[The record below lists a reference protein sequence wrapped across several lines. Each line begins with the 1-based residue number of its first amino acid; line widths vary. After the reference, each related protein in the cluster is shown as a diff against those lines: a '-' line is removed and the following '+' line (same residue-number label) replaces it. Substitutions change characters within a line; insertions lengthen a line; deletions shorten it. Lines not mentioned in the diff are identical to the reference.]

1 MGFGGYNPAQYAQM
15 KSQAVQ
21 GVTSG
26 VQQGLGQIAQGVEGA
41 VKEQKKKRS
50 ELTEALEARNVLTR
64 LMRTAETVDPEV
76 SSGIRGMGFR
86 SVNDVVPPP
95 PKKGVSLNSYLKKV
109 NDGIDSL
116 ASALALNPNVT
127 EKMLDDAMKLPG
139 WSKSARDMLGVAKV
153 AAKEERGRQ
162 KEAGKEQQQQ
172 ALGQA
177 SQQAVGAQFQE
188 QAPSTQLQGALGT
201 QAPAK
206 PEVPPHQ
213 TPGGPADREASLQP
227 QGGPMQGGPSMVTQ
241 GEAQTRPEAQQRV
254 GQALGNIGAP
264 PEDIQ
269 KQQQIAGAG
278 LPQQAPGPDDALMR
292 DVEAKGG
299 LSKPLG
305 ANTFIVGKTE
315 QLGQAESKA
324 KNIKKL
330 ITQITKDP
338 QLMSNP
344 EKRMKFVADAKPLG
358 LWDDETG
365 PASNEMMA
373 EMLTAA
379 EEHAEQ
385 IKGEIKEAE
394 AEKKMA
400 VLGKPKTTTPK
411 MATPMSASAAEAKL
425 NNEVNK
431 RLKMMFPNDVEEILH
446 PYTKAVTG
454 YRVLP
459 NSKASQMISTPN
471 KFAKFAQQYFPQL
484 SKSAQVRGGAP
495 APASSRFKVEVMP

>member
-76 SSGIRGMGFR
+76 SSGVRGMGFR

-172 ALGQA
+172 QLGQA

-188 QAPSTQLQGALGT
+188 QAPSTQLQGALGESGL
-201 QAPAK
+201 K
-206 PEVPPHQ
+206 
-213 TPGGPADREASLQP
+213 
-227 QGGPMQGGPSMVTQ
+227 GGPSMVTQ

-264 PEDIQ
+264 PADIQ

-400 VLGKPKTTTPK
+400 VLGKPKTATPK

-431 RLKMMFPNDVEEILH
+431 RLRMMFPNDVEEILH

-459 NSKASQMISTPN
+459 NSKASQMISTPD
-471 KFAKFAQQYFPQL
+471 KFAQFAQQYFPQL
-484 SKSAQVRGGAP
+484 SKSAQVRGGAT
-495 APASSRFKVEVMP
+495 APAVNDDPEGLFE

>member
-1 MGFGGYNPAQYAQM
+1 MAQPSFRSLPYVQAELEAKRAEKERKTSAIRGIGSGVLGVAQGIKSGKEDAIRFGQAKQSRAALIKMLYAIKEKNPEKWAEIGVDDPM
-15 KSQAVQ
+15 QAVPP
-21 GVTSG
+21 
-26 VQQGLGQIAQGVEGA
+26 LD
-41 VKEQKKKRS
+41 KKKD
-50 ELTEALEARNVLTR
+50 A
-64 LMRTAETVDPEV
+64 
-76 SSGIRGMGFR
+76 G
-86 SVNDVVPPP
+86 
-95 PKKGVSLNSYLKKV
+95 SYLKTVNTALSTLIGSGLRSKV
-109 NDGIDSL
+109 FSMDEVSQITGLS
-116 ASALALNPNVT
+116 PNSPG
-127 EKMLDDAMKLPG
+127 LMKLISPAMEKRAADEKALQEKQQLG
-139 WSKSARDMLGVAKV
+139 KS
-153 AAKEERGRQ
+153 
-162 KEAGKEQQQQ
+162 QQ
-172 ALGQA
+172 AMGQA
-177 SQQAVGAQFQE
+177 SQQAVDAQFEE
-188 QAPSTQLQGALGT
+188 QTPSPQLQGALGESGL
-201 QAPAK
+201 K
-206 PEVPPHQ
+206 
-213 TPGGPADREASLQP
+213 
-227 QGGPMQGGPSMVTQ
+227 GGPSMVTQ

-264 PEDIQ
+264 PDDIQ

-400 VLGKPKTTTPK
+400 VLGKPKTATPK

-431 RLKMMFPNDVEEILH
+431 RLRMMFPNDVEEILH

-471 KFAKFAQQYFPQL
+471 KFAQFAQQYFPQL
-484 SKSAQVRGGAP
+484 SKSAQVRGGAT
-495 APASSRFKVEVMP
+495 APAVNDDPEGLFE

>member
-1 MGFGGYNPAQYAQM
+1 MAQPSFRSLPYVQAELEAKRAEKERKTSAIRGIGSGVLGVAQGIKSGKEDAIRFGQAKQSRAALIKMLYAIKEKNPEKWAEIGVDDPM
-15 KSQAVQ
+15 QAVPP
-21 GVTSG
+21 
-26 VQQGLGQIAQGVEGA
+26 LD
-41 VKEQKKKRS
+41 KKKD
-50 ELTEALEARNVLTR
+50 A
-64 LMRTAETVDPEV
+64 
-76 SSGIRGMGFR
+76 G
-86 SVNDVVPPP
+86 
-95 PKKGVSLNSYLKKV
+95 SYLKTVNTALSTLIGSGLRSKV
-109 NDGIDSL
+109 FSMDEVSQITGLS
-116 ASALALNPNVT
+116 PNSPG
-127 EKMLDDAMKLPG
+127 LMKLISPAME
-139 WSKSARDMLGVAKV
+139 KR
-153 AAKEERGRQ
+153 AAEEKALQ
-162 KEAGKEQQQQ
+162 EQQQLGKSQQ
-172 ALGQA
+172 AMGQA
-177 SQQAVGAQFQE
+177 SQQAVGAQFEE
-188 QAPSTQLQGALGT
+188 QSPSPQLAADIGFQQQTGDQSGAPSQSQQLGIT
-201 QAPAK
+201 AP
-206 PEVPPHQ
+206 PPM
-213 TPGGPADREASLQP
+213 S
-227 QGGPMQGGPSMVTQ
+227 PSMVTQ

-264 PEDIQ
+264 PDDIQ

-400 VLGKPKTTTPK
+400 VLGKPKTATPK

-431 RLKMMFPNDVEEILH
+431 RLRMMFPNDVEEILH

-471 KFAKFAQQYFPQL
+471 KFAQFAQQYFPQL
-484 SKSAQVRGGAP
+484 SKSAQVRGGAT
-495 APASSRFKVEVMP
+495 APAVNDDPEGLFE

>member
-1 MGFGGYNPAQYAQM
+1 MAGSLGNVARAIGSAVRDR
-15 KSQAVQ
+15 KTEKAVQ
-21 GVTSG
+21 ELLNEAS
-26 VQQGLGQIAQGVEGA
+26 QGMSASNYGYKDYYLSASRRKIAQDPRVQAYGEL
-41 VKEQKKKRS
+41 VKKSDQQKR
-50 ELTEALEARNVLTR
+50 
-64 LMRTAETVDPEV
+64 
-76 SSGIRGMGFR
+76 
-86 SVNDVVPPP
+86 
-95 PKKGVSLNSYLKKV
+95 
-109 NDGIDSL
+109 
-116 ASALALNPNVT
+116 
-127 EKMLDDAMKLPG
+127 
-139 WSKSARDMLGVAKV
+139 
-153 AAKEERGRQ
+153 
-162 KEAGKEQQQQ
+162 QQQ
-172 ALGQA
+172 LGQA

-188 QAPSTQLQGALGT
+188 QAPSPQLQGALGA
-201 QAPAK
+201 QAPAQ
-206 PEVPPHQ
+206 PEPPPHQ
-213 TPGGPADREASLQP
+213 TPGGAADREASLQP
-227 QGGPMQGGPSMVTQ
+227 RGGPMRGGPSMVTQ

-264 PEDIQ
+264 PDDIQ

-400 VLGKPKTTTPK
+400 VLGKPKTATPK

-431 RLKMMFPNDVEEILH
+431 RLRMMFPNDVEEILH

-471 KFAKFAQQYFPQL
+471 KFAQFAQQYFPQL
-484 SKSAQVRGGAP
+484 SKSAQVRGGAT
-495 APASSRFKVEVMP
+495 APAVNDDPEGLFE